1 MMHLCQLGCSMLSDV
16 SNLHF
21 RSAWVKLMDEPR
33 NEKFHEE
40 EARWGGCGDVGMC
53 MDMCLVQKLLSE
65 CSEWSEMPRK

>member
-1 MMHLCQLGCSMLSDV
+1 M
-16 SNLHF
+16 
-21 RSAWVKLMDEPR
+21 KLMDEPR